1 LHLNRNIYKI
11 NYTLRREKHQENKN
25 NGGRKIADR
34 LKYL

>member
-1 LHLNRNIYKI
+1 LRKIRNGG
-11 NYTLRREKHQENKN
+11 EKHQENKN